1 MPAPGIV
8 AGIAVT
14 APISGDVLS
23 GARDREPGELGGRA
37 ARVLRT
43 QPLGDAHHRR
53 PAALDDRRDRALGR
67 ACHPRGELVDRQIG
81 GEPHPPIVWAG
92 RRYPDDPDATM
103 TDHALTPRERRL
115 RRGLVGLAMAC
126 AVLALLVIAVL
137 VYWRLYLLGPSG
149 DPFTRGPFVI
159 RLSTTEA
166 TLAWSIEGGRRVELT
181 ATGPGGTVT
190 GDAAAA

>member
-1 MPAPGIV
+1 
-8 AGIAVT
+8 
-14 APISGDVLS
+14 
-23 GARDREPGELGGRA
+23 
-37 ARVLRT
+37 
-43 QPLGDAHHRR
+43 
-53 PAALDDRRDRALGR
+53 
-67 ACHPRGELVDRQIG
+67 
-81 GEPHPPIVWAG
+81 
-92 RRYPDDPDATM
+92 M

-115 RRGLVGLAMAC
+115 RRGLVALAMVC
-126 AVLALLVIAVL
+126 ALLVLLVIAVL

-190 GDAAAA
+190 GTGGRLTGLEPGTRYIWTASVGGHRPRVGLVPDRAARPAASRCASP